1 MHFPVPEQPAGAN
14 PAPIADGVN
23 EREAT
28 KSPRR
33 SGWIKLSRALL
44 LLLIGAGAG
53 LLADRFI
60 VAPAEE
66 PVAAPAPKQAP
77 LTRIGDRLV
86 VPPGSPLRERL
97 TIAEPELKEVAHT
110 LVLPAL
116 VEPDPARTVKVLPP
130 VAGRVTELKVRLGER
145 VSKDQQL
152 LVIDSGDL
160 AQAYSDRDKARAAL
174 KLAKEALDRLMMLER
189 SQAVAVKER
198 QQAQNDFAQAQSEL
212 ERSEDRLRAIGVSA
226 EKAEPTRVLSVKS
239 PIEGSIIDLQVAAGA
254 YVNDPTAPMM
264 TIANLDTIWV
274 TANVPEKDIA
284 FVYEGQP
291 VDVTF
296 PAYPDKVFKGKVL
309 FVSDVIDPDTR
320 RNKVRVAFD
329 NPDKMMKANMFANA
343 AFAAPSES
351 RLFVP
356 TSALLMTNDST
367 SVFVEVAEWAFER
380 RNVEIAYQE
389 GATAAIKS
397 GVRPGDRVVIRGAV
411 RLND

>member
-1 MHFPVPEQPAGAN
+1 MHLAEPEQTYSMSSAPVPDRKGEGEPM
-14 PAPIADGVN
+14 PPSSI
-23 EREAT
+23 
-28 KSPRR
+28 
-33 SGWIKLSRALL
+33 GWAKLVGGFSLL
-44 LLLIGAGAG
+44 LVGAGVG

-60 VAPAEE
+60 VAPTNA
-66 PVAAPAPKQAP
+66 PVAAPGPTQAT
-77 LTRIGDRLV
+77 LTRIGDRIV

-97 TIAEPELKEVAHT
+97 AVAQPELKQVSHT

-116 VEPDPARTVKVLPP
+116 VEPDPARTVKVLPA
-130 VAGRVTELKVRLGER
+130 VGGRITDLKVRLGER
-145 VSKDQQL
+145 VSKNQEL

-174 KLAKEALDRLMMLER
+174 TLAKEALDRLKLLER
-189 SQAVAVKER
+189 SQAIAIKDR
-198 QQAQNDFAQAQSEL
+198 QQAENDYAQAQSEL
-212 ERSEDRLRAIGVSA
+212 ERSINRLRAIGVPA
-226 EKAEPTRVLSVKS
+226 EEGGPTRVLSVKS
-239 PIEGSIIDLQVAAGA
+239 PIEGSIIDLQVGAGA

-274 TANVPEKDIA
+274 TANVPEKDIS
-284 FVYEGQP
+284 FVFDGQP
-291 VDVTF
+291 VEVAF
-296 PAYPDKVFKGKVL
+296 PAYPDKTFKGKVL

-343 AFAAPSES
+343 TFVAPAEA
-351 RLFVP
+351 RLIVP
-356 TSALLMTNDST
+356 TSALVMTNDRT
-367 SVFVEVAEWAFER
+367 SIFVEVAEWAFER

-397 GVRPGDRVVIRGAV
+397 GLRSGERVVVRGAV